1 VDAWSA
7 LPSSGIHVA
16 SFATAD
22 AMQQALA
29 HLSGTSSTP
38 PARHLLQDSS
48 RSTWALKYAV
58 TDFKLLTD
66 RQVTQVVDPM
76 QLFDLAKQQSR
87 VLLAQQQKHGS
98 RAWLADAGVDEDAYL
113 SSLEEQQQDAGLQQ
127 RRQRLRSAAAAVAAS
142 ATETPRTSQQQHQQS
157 EDQQRRH
164 LAAAR
169 QQQLHAVQY
178 DGSTAEAGAAAE
190 MLPDSVR
197 YPAGATSAAVPAAEA
212 SGSFILQ
219 EVLYPPGGHHFGSR
233 SWAGGSLRRR
243 LLQAAAVATPRRS
256 RPQLQVQQR
265 QAQQQVQR
273 GGNMVAWHL
282 ADAGLG
288 VRGAWNITSG
298 MCCDTAFAQ
307 LCLMQLTN
315 SSS

>member
-1 VDAWSA
+1 
-7 LPSSGIHVA
+7 
-16 SFATAD
+16 
-22 AMQQALA
+22 MQQALA

-58 TDFKLLTD
+58 TDFRLLTD

-87 VLLAQQQKHGS
+87 VLLEQQQKHGS
-98 RAWLADAGVDEDAYL
+98 RTWLADADAEEDAYL
-113 SSLEEQQQDAGLQQ
+113 SSLEGQQQDAGLQQ
-127 RRQRLRSAAAAVAAS
+127 RRQRLRSAAAAMAAS
-142 ATETPRTSQQQHQQS
+142 ATDTPRTAQQQQQP

-164 LAAAR
+164 LASAG
-169 QQQLHAVQY
+169 QQQVHAVQH
-178 DGSTAEAGAAAE
+178 DGSMLEADMAAE
-190 MLPDSVR
+190 LLPESVR
-197 YPAGATSAAVPAAEA
+197 YPAGATSAAVPAAETL
-212 SGSFILQ
+212 GSFILQ
-219 EVLYPPGGHHFGSR
+219 EVLYPPGGHHSGGR
-233 SWAGGSLRRR
+233 SSASGSLRRR
-243 LLQAAAVATPRRS
+243 LLQAAAAAVPRRS

-298 MCCDTAFAQ
+298 VLRHSNYA
-307 LCLMQLTN
+307 
-315 SSS
+315 